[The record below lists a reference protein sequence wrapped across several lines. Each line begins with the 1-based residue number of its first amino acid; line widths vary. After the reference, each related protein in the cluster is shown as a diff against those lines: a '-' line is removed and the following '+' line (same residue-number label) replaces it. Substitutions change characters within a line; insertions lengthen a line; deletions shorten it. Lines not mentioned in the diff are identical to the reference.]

1 MSALET
7 VSPLS
12 SPAKATSLFQEFFP
26 RYLCSVETLSV
37 IEWIVS
43 TEYFNAGAI
52 FFYKRNDSHPFYRDR
67 FSLREDNHELA
78 FSRS

>member
-26 RYLCSVETLSV
+26 RCLCSVETLSL
-37 IEWIVS
+37 IERIVS
-43 TEYFNAGAI
+43 TEYFNAGTI
-52 FFYKRNDSHPFYRDR
+52 FF
-67 FSLREDNHELA
+67 
-78 FSRS
+78 